1 MKPAILLPLAAC
13 WSLAGTPT
21 VAGWNGT
28 YACSFTQECIGTDR
42 PCTQGTPLE
51 ATLSRKGAG
60 WVLTGDGET
69 GIAFREI
76 GRFGAPLLSLISTQ
90 SDPAASAVT
99 LLSVAQDGAAFV
111 STHGI
116 FLEPGA
122 VLHVGTCTAGTQ

>member
-1 MKPAILLPLAAC
+1 M
-13 WSLAGTPT
+13 
-21 VAGWNGT
+21 AGWNGT
-28 YACSFTQECIGTDR
+28 YACTFTQECIGTDR
-42 PCTQGTPLE
+42 PCAQGDSLV

-60 WVLTGDGET
+60 WVLTGDGEAE
-69 GIAFREI
+69 IAFREI

-99 LLSVAQDGAAFV
+99 VLSVAQDGTAFV

-122 VLHVGTCTAGTQ
+122 VLHVGTCTAETE